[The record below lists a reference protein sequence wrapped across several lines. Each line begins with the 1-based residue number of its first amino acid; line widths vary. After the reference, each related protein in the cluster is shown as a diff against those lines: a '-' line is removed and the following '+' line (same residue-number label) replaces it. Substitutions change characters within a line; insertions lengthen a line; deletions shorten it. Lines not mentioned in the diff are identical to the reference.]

1 MLRTDV
7 DRSEAVG
14 SIGMGV
20 EISAG
25 IFRVTFEERLEPRA
39 LSRSEGTVPSW
50 RVPALIKQPC
60 GWNRATG
67 ETSKRHQRGGAPYE
81 DCGFAGFL
89 RLETAGSV

>member
-7 DRSEAVG
+7 DGSEAVG

-39 LSRSEGTVPSW
+39 LSRSEVTVPKLASACVNTTAVW
-50 RVPALIKQPC
+50 LESSH
-60 GWNRATG
+60 RAN
-67 ETSKRHQRGGAPYE
+67 
-81 DCGFAGFL
+81 
-89 RLETAGSV
+89 